1 MFRIL
6 LKDLRISPIRTF
18 LTGFSMFIGI
28 IAMIAAVLVGTL
40 GRESLL
46 SVNAQLFGRTPT
58 YSLNLSGVNFENT
71 EKAEKFFEILDEN
84 PEEKTLISTPK
95 TGLQFAAVNNL
106 EDIKENNKQIYQ
118 NLMYVDAVY
127 TTPKYN
133 KIYNLPLYKGEW
145 FDSTTANTKLEVV
158 VNKAGLDSFSTPYIV
173 GSCNESLA
181 LIPFNVTGVINDGK
195 DWPVIYIN
203 TLPLIY
209 RIPSLFHI
217 ENASI
222 YWYNKIGLSQEQMQS
237 YINDILYDT
246 IGGKVENIDRV
257 DGGDDYE
264 SVIDMLQ
271 LGLIFTAALLLFVS
285 VLGQINIGLSS
296 LEQRT
301 HELLIRRALGASRCN
316 ISVLVLG
323 SQFLLSLMVC
333 TISIIVSLILVN
345 CIGLFLPSDTPI
357 TVPEYPITAAV
368 IAVIS
373 SIITAL
379 LGGVI
384 PAIKAAKLEPALA
397 LR

>member
-46 SVNAQLFGRTPT
+46 SVNAQIFGRTPT
-58 YSLNLSGVNFENT
+58 YYLNLSGSNFEKV
-71 EKAEKFFEILDEN
+71 EDVESFFEILDEN
-84 PEEKTLISTPK
+84 PGEKTLIATPK
-95 TGLQFAAVNNL
+95 TGLRFAAVNSL
-106 EDIKENNKQIYQ
+106 EDIDTNKKQIYRK
-118 NLMYVDAVY
+118 LMYVDAVY

-133 KIYNLPLYKGEW
+133 NIYNIPLYKGEW
-145 FDSTTANTKLEVV
+145 FDSTMSNTKLEVV
-158 VNKAGLDSFSTPYIV
+158 VNKASLDYFSTSYIV
-173 GSCNESLA
+173 GNCNESLA
-181 LIPFNVTGVINDGK
+181 LVPFNVIGVVNDGK
-195 DWPVIYIN
+195 DWPVIYVN

-209 RIPSLFHI
+209 RLPSLFHI
-217 ENASI
+217 EDASV
-222 YWYNKIGLSQEQMQS
+222 YWYNKSGLSQDKMHS

-257 DGGDDYE
+257 DSGDDYE
-264 SVIDMLQ
+264 SVINMLQ

-333 TISIIVSLILVN
+333 TLSIIVSLVLVN

-357 TVPEYPITAAV
+357 TVPGYPITAAV
-368 IAVIS
+368 IAVIT

>member
-222 YWYNKIGLSQEQMQS
+222 YWYNKIGLSQE
-237 YINDILYDT
+237 LT
-246 IGGKVENIDRV
+246 
-257 DGGDDYE
+257 
-264 SVIDMLQ
+264 
-271 LGLIFTAALLLFVS
+271 
-285 VLGQINIGLSS
+285 
-296 LEQRT
+296 
-301 HELLIRRALGASRCN
+301 
-316 ISVLVLG
+316 
-323 SQFLLSLMVC
+323 
-333 TISIIVSLILVN
+333 
-345 CIGLFLPSDTPI
+345 
-357 TVPEYPITAAV
+357 
-368 IAVIS
+368 
-373 SIITAL
+373 
-379 LGGVI
+379 
-384 PAIKAAKLEPALA
+384 
-397 LR
+397 

>member
-1 MFRIL
+1 
-6 LKDLRISPIRTF
+6 
-18 LTGFSMFIGI
+18 
-28 IAMIAAVLVGTL
+28 
-40 GRESLL
+40 
-46 SVNAQLFGRTPT
+46 
-58 YSLNLSGVNFENT
+58 
-71 EKAEKFFEILDEN
+71 
-84 PEEKTLISTPK
+84 
-95 TGLQFAAVNNL
+95 
-106 EDIKENNKQIYQ
+106 
-118 NLMYVDAVY
+118 
-127 TTPKYN
+127 
-133 KIYNLPLYKGEW
+133 
-145 FDSTTANTKLEVV
+145 
-158 VNKAGLDSFSTPYIV
+158 
-173 GSCNESLA
+173 
-181 LIPFNVTGVINDGK
+181 
-195 DWPVIYIN
+195 
-203 TLPLIY
+203 
-209 RIPSLFHI
+209 
-217 ENASI
+217 
-222 YWYNKIGLSQEQMQS
+222 MQS

-301 HELLIRRALGASRCN
+301 HETFDSYSLGASRCN

-368 IAVIS
+368 IAVIT

-379 LGGVI
+379 LGEEFRQKGWKMR
-384 PAIKAAKLEPALA
+384 AALA